1 MARVAYRFL
10 PCDEEGI
17 PREHSQYTLVADAAE
32 IFSTGSVIDSGV
44 LGVAKWQVVEVRE
57 EAGPLRGARD
67 SDGSDLVLGGTLV
80 CRALGCH
87 SSTTGAAER
96 VVRSFRFASD
106 QDL

>member
-44 LGVAKWQVVEVRE
+44 LGVAKCKWSRF
-57 EAGPLRGARD
+57 GKRRGRFE
-67 SDGSDLVLGGTLV
+67 VLGTATV
-80 CRALGCH
+80 AI
-87 SSTTGAAER
+87 SS
-96 VVRSFRFASD
+96 
-106 QDL
+106 